1 MQLPIRSVLTAL
13 AIGLAS
19 CSQEQA
25 GYTETNADKARAGR
39 SSVENENRAAVDR
52 AFWPGKTELPVEGKN
67 SGRVPNGREYS
78 WGGNH
83 EFTPQALKEL
93 TYLLAIISL
102 VVHFVLEI
110 RLRSAAQ

>member
-25 GYTETNADKARAGR
+25 GYTETNVDKARAGR

-52 AFWPGKTELPVEGKN
+52 AFWPGKQNPVEGKN

-78 WGGNH
+78 WVG
-83 EFTPQALKEL
+83 TTSSPLKG
-93 TYLLAIISL
+93 
-102 VVHFVLEI
+102 
-110 RLRSAAQ
+110 

>member
-39 SSVENENRAAVDR
+39 SSVENENRG
-52 AFWPGKTELPVEGKN
+52 AFWPGKTEPPVEGKN

-78 WGGNH
+78 WVG
-83 EFTPQALKEL
+83 TTSSPLK
-93 TYLLAIISL
+93 
-102 VVHFVLEI
+102 
-110 RLRSAAQ
+110 R

>member
-19 CSQEQA
+19 CQA
-25 GYTETNADKARAGR
+25 GYTETNVDKARAGR

-52 AFWPGKTELPVEGKN
+52 AFWPGKTEPPVEGKN

-78 WGGNH
+78 WVG
-83 EFTPQALKEL
+83 TTSCPLK
-93 TYLLAIISL
+93 
-102 VVHFVLEI
+102 
-110 RLRSAAQ
+110 R

>member
-1 MQLPIRSVLTAL
+1 MRHAVADPQCSDRISNRSRVVFT
-13 AIGLAS
+13 G
-19 CSQEQA
+19 A

-78 WGGNH
+78 WVG
-83 EFTPQALKEL
+83 TTSSPLK
-93 TYLLAIISL
+93 
-102 VVHFVLEI
+102 
-110 RLRSAAQ
+110 R

>member
-25 GYTETNADKARAGR
+25 GYTETNVDKARAGR
-39 SSVENENRAAVDR
+39 SSVENENRVAVDR

-78 WGGNH
+78 WVG
-83 EFTPQALKEL
+83 TTSSPLK
-93 TYLLAIISL
+93 
-102 VVHFVLEI
+102 
-110 RLRSAAQ
+110 R